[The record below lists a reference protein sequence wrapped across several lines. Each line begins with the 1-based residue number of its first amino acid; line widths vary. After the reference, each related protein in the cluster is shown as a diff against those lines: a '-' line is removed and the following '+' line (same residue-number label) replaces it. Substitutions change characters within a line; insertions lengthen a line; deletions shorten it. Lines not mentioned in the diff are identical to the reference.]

1 MECFMTPNHA
11 ASYPCW
17 TSSVIK
23 KRLALSK
30 QVLLLSARHF
40 YIRRPFPLRQAC
52 FPFSLLLSRSHH
64 HHSCPLDCM
73 PSGHAC
79 RRINREPFKR
89 SEWSSRWQ
97 DQPHSLAPACLWTS
111 STLFRTMAMQSEHST
126 STWIAASHIWCLW
139 ATRAGSN
146 TILWQ
151 LKRRP
156 VFTAFDRKCAWAE
169 PASQPSFAIP
179 N

>member
-1 MECFMTPNHA
+1 MTPNHA

-40 YIRRPFPLRQAC
+40 YIRRPFPLPQTYLSSSSA
-52 FPFSLLLSRSHH
+52 LLPLLPLH

-79 RRINREPFKR
+79 RRINRGPFKR
-89 SEWSSRWQ
+89 SERSLRWP
-97 DQPHSLAPACLWTS
+97 DQQHSLVPACLWTLS
-111 STLFRTMAMQSEHST
+111 SLFRTKAVHSERST
-126 STWIAASHIWCLW
+126 STWSAASHISCLW
-139 ATRAGSN
+139 TTRAGSN
-146 TILWQ
+146 T
-151 LKRRP
+151 
-156 VFTAFDRKCAWAE
+156 
-169 PASQPSFAIP
+169 S
-179 N
+179 